1 MEASENLARSR
12 HCEEARL
19 LLSQVFSFFIIGHAV
34 SRQNRM
40 FLNNACVENPAQDIC
55 INPINGTRKCFW
67 EFWAGLSMLKEISG
81 TMTYCYIPFF
91 IDN

>member
-1 MEASENLARSR
+1 
-12 HCEEARL
+12 
-19 LLSQVFSFFIIGHAV
+19 
-34 SRQNRM
+34 M

-91 IDN
+91 FFYLIKGVVLYG

>member
-19 LLSQVFSFFIIGHAV
+19 LLSQVFSFFHYWACCFEAKQDV
-34 SRQNRM
+34 S
-40 FLNNACVENPAQDIC
+40 NNACVENPAQDIC

>member
-1 MEASENLARSR
+1 MSFCYKKILG
-12 HCEEARL
+12 
-19 LLSQVFSFFIIGHAV
+19 VFTHLRVTTPNIIEP
-34 SRQNRM
+34 M

-91 IDN
+91 Y

>member
-1 MEASENLARSR
+1 
-12 HCEEARL
+12 
-19 LLSQVFSFFIIGHAV
+19 
-34 SRQNRM
+34 M

-67 EFWAGLSMLKEISG
+67 EFRAGLSMLKEISG

-91 IDN
+91 Y